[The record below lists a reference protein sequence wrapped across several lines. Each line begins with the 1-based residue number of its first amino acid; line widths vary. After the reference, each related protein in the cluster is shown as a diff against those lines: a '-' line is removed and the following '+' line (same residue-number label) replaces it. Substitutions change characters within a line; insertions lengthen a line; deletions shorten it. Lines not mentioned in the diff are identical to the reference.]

1 MNQTLSLLPIERNIL
16 LALSSAAQPPQ
27 LQQIAERL
35 GFSTCFG
42 QLKLSYYVDNLEK
55 NGFMRYNRAWQ
66 KSHVYDE
73 NALGWNLTPKGQ
85 DYIAEAGI
93 AA

>member
-1 MNQTLSLLPIERNIL
+1 MKQVISLLPIERNIL
-16 LALSSAAQPPQ
+16 LALSAAAQPPE

-42 QLKLSYYVDNLEK
+42 QLKLSYYVDHLEK
-55 NGFMRYNRAWQ
+55 NGFMSYNRAWR

-73 NALGWNLTPKGQ
+73 SALGWNLTPKGH
-85 DYIAEAGI
+85 DYIAELG
-93 AA
+93 AAA